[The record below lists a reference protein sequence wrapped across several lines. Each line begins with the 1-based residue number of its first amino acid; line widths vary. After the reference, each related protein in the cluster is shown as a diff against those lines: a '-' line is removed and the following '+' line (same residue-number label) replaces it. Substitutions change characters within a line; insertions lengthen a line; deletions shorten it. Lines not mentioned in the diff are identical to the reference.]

1 MPVIDG
7 SLMLGEGGE
16 DGEDILDDKV
26 YSIQQAKLLAEQDSR
41 QALAEKIKN
50 KMRQQIQELRH

>member
-1 MPVIDG
+1 VIDG

-50 KMRQQIQELRH
+50 KMRQQIQELRL

>member
-1 MPVIDG
+1 MIDG

>member
-1 MPVIDG
+1 MIDG

-16 DGEDILDDKV
+16 DSEDILDDKV

>member
-1 MPVIDG
+1 MIDG

-50 KMRQQIQELRH
+50 KMRQQIQELRL

>member
-1 MPVIDG
+1 VPVIDG

-50 KMRQQIQELRH
+50 KMRQQIQELRL